1 MPNVKKVLMGAAGAG
16 GGNEVYAWGRGNQ
29 GNLAQGGTDVNNSS
43 SPVLIAGLSP
53 SNFAFS
59 GFNGFAIQDGNLYS
73 WGNYSFG
80 VLGDDGATVYP
91 PGKRFAPPFATVAG
105 TQGFAKLS
113 EGNGGFWFH
122 AVKTDGT
129 LWAWGDNTKGQLGD
143 GTNVTKSSPVQI
155 GALTD
160 WGSTCKIRG
169 SLDATTALKADGS
182 LWAWGRNRFGALGVN
197 QPGSGGTYDIS
208 SPVQI
213 KTGVA
218 DFTVLRYGGALVT
231 TSGELFTWGRG
242 TKGQLGNSTSG
253 YVGIEK
259 SSPIQVGALTDWSK
273 LAATNSTL
281 HSVKTDG
288 TLWAWGGGTYG
299 PNAGTNVSSPVQIGA
314 LTDWA
319 TPDSNTDAYIGW
331 CVKTDGTLWGW
342 GIQKYGLFQN
352 AGIGTGDQTVN
363 SPVQVG
369 TQTHYGSPN
378 KFKGAGG
385 GRTVARVMYIE

>member
-73 WGNYSFG
+73 WGNYNLG

-129 LWAWGDNTKGQLGD
+129 
-143 GTNVTKSSPVQI
+143 
-155 GALTD
+155 
-160 WGSTCKIRG
+160 
-169 SLDATTALKADGS
+169 